1 MLSHHPTDGK
11 HKVKAR
17 NLMRGAGYKLNHG
30 GKAYSEAHDDQKQ
43 DPKLIES
50 SVGGHDP
57 KSMNHG
63 RNYSNLK
70 TLKAGGI
77 ASGEKSHHRSD
88 KTPRKAK
95 AGGKQAHTKI
105 NIMVAPGKSGGGMPS
120 PGGMPLPPIAPIGAA
135 PRPPMAP
142 GTAPPMAR
150 PGMMPPPVAK
160 HGGKLK
166 SGGRAI
172 GRYDDGAGS
181 GEGRLEKVKNYK
193 KNVKKD

>member
-1 MLSHHPTDGK
+1 MLSHHPTNGK

-17 NLMRGAGYKLNHG
+17 SMIRGAGYKLKHG
-30 GKAYSEAHDDQKQ
+30 GKAYSEAHEDQEQ
-43 DPKLIES
+43 DPKLLES
-50 SVGGHDP
+50 AVGGHNP

-63 RNYSNLK
+63 RNFSNLK
-70 TLKAGGI
+70 TLKTGGI
-77 ASGEKSHHRSD
+77 AASEKSHHRAD
-88 KTPRKAK
+88 KAPRKAK

-105 NIMVAPGKSGGGMPS
+105 NIMVAPGKSGGMA
-120 PGGMPLPPIAPIGAA
+120 GGAPPALPPITPMSM
-135 PRPPMAP
+135 PQRPPMAP

-150 PGMMPPPVAK
+150 PGMSPQIAK

-172 GRYDDGAGS
+172 GHYTAGAGS
-181 GEGRLEKVKNYK
+181 GEGREEKIKNYK